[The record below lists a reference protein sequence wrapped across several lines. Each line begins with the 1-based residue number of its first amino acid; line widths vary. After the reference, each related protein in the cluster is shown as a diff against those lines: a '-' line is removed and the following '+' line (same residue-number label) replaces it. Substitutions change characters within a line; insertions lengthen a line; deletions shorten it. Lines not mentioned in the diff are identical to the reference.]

1 MFQPS
6 GCIMFLRETLLLSKF
21 LSKENKILTC
31 LSTKLLAVRKG
42 GWGFVE
48 RGKKNS
54 RTDRALGHCK
64 VLASGSWIQF
74 SAFLIIFLAR
84 LRHR

>member
-48 RGKKNS
+48 REKKTAGQIEHWVTA
-54 RTDRALGHCK
+54 RYWQAG
-64 VLASGSWIQF
+64 AGY
-74 SAFLIIFLAR
+74 IFLPF
-84 LRHR
+84 